1 MSFVKVLISVP
12 DSEATMNSQYLQINT
27 AANQAS
33 YNGLEN
39 MIAAMIEGSQIAYSK
54 LSAGL
59 LQASGTITLSS
70 LVATDTVT
78 VNGVVFTAVAS
89 GATGNQF
96 NVGGTDTIT
105 AANLAAAINASS
117 TAKVINVVTAA
128 AVAAVVT
135 VTAVQPGLAGNMNT
149 IAISAHGS
157 VSGSG
162 FLTAGT
168 DGDQVATNFGAAS

>member
-12 DSEATMNSQYLQINT
+12 DSEVTMNSQFLQLNV
-27 AANQAS
+27 AAQQAS

-59 LQASGTITLSS
+59 IQASGTITLSS

-105 AANLAAAINASS
+105 ATNLAAAINASS

-162 FLTAGT
+162 FLTSGT
-168 DGDQVATNFGAAS
+168 DGDQVSTNFGATS